1 MGAGNFGAGFFD
13 GAVLAEI
20 FVEGEADGLDGD
32 VGGVGAFEEGSE
44 WGKLGLGVWVE
55 RGGGF
60 FVACLGWGIFTSGC
74 ERGRSRRRQWRS

>member
-44 WGKLGLGVWVE
+44 RGKLELGVWGGA
-55 RGGGF
+55 RGDF
-60 FVACLGWGIFTSGC
+60 FFFFGMHEVGNLYLRMRAGT
-74 ERGRSRRRQWRS
+74 

>member
-44 WGKLGLGVWVE
+44 WGKLGLEVWVE
-55 RGGGF
+55 RGVF
-60 FVACLGWGIFTSGC
+60 FLVGTFTLGC

>member
-1 MGAGNFGAGFFD
+1 LGAGNFGAGFFD

-55 RGGGF
+55 RGGF
-60 FVACLGWGIFTSGC
+60 FFGMLGGVGDLYLRMRAGT
-74 ERGRSRRRQWRS
+74 

>member
-1 MGAGNFGAGFFD
+1 LGAGNFGAGFFD

-55 RGGGF
+55 RGGF
-60 FVACLGWGIFTSGC
+60 FCGMLGVGDLYLRMRAGT
-74 ERGRSRRRQWRS
+74 